1 MPFRIAE
8 DQTGLAVIKVIG
20 VGGGGGN
27 AVNSM
32 KRNGLKGIE
41 LISANTDKQALND
54 SLADVVLQIGPGIT
68 KGLGAG
74 AKPDIGKHAAL
85 ESMEDIKESII
96 GSDLVFVTAGLGGG
110 TGTGAAPIVAK
121 IAKDA
126 GALVVA
132 VVTKPFNVEGNVRNR
147 NADEGWQELVAE
159 VDTIITVPNDR
170 LLAIA
175 EKRGPMAEM
184 LLHADSVLLHAVKG
198 ISDLVNTSGVMNVD
212 FADLRTIMKEKGP
225 AIMGIGRASGENRAM
240 EAAQK
245 AIDNQL
251 IEDAGV
257 DGARGLLIN
266 VAATP
271 DTLDL
276 MEFDEAAKFIQSKVD
291 DEANIVLGAIED
303 ETLGD
308 EIVITVIATGIGG
321 EIVDAREP
329 VVTKL
334 EKPTSVVKNKNP
346 DFSPEN
352 MKYAQPA
359 KRNEPSK
366 DIFPRSNFESMDSA
380 GKKQNLDKLTE
391 TNNVLGN
398 KSSVGWNSEQ
408 LETPTYLRIKAN

>member
-1 MPFRIAE
+1 MPFRIA
-8 DQTGLAVIKVIG
+8 DHSGLAVIKVFG

-32 KRNGLKGIE
+32 VRSKLQGVE
-41 LISANTDKQALND
+41 FISANTDKQALND
-54 SLADVVLQIGPGIT
+54 SLADVVMQIGPGIT

-85 ESMEDIKESII
+85 ESMEEIKASVAE
-96 GSDLVFVTAGLGGG
+96 SDLVFVAAGLGGG
-110 TGTGAAPIVAK
+110 TGTGAAPVVAR
-121 IAKDA
+121 IAKEA
-126 GALVVA
+126 GALVVG
-132 VVTKPFNVEGNVRNR
+132 VVTKPFNVEGTVRVR
-147 NADEGWQELVAE
+147 NADLGWKELNEE

-170 LLAIA
+170 LLALA

-198 ISDLVNTSGVMNVD
+198 ISDLVNTAGIINVD

-225 AIMGIGRASGENRAM
+225 AIMGVGRASGENRAM

-251 IEDAGV
+251 IEDTGV

-303 ETLGD
+303 DTLGD
-308 EIVITVIATGIGG
+308 EMVITVIATGIGG
-321 EIVDAREP
+321 EIVDAVGTSAPIVENSRP
-329 VVTKL
+329 VGKDKIV
-334 EKPTSVVKNKNP
+334 
-346 DFSPEN
+346 DFSADK

-359 KRNEPSK
+359 TKNEPPK
-366 DIFPRSNFESMDSA
+366 DIFPRSNFESMDSSA
-380 GKKQNLDKLTE
+380 KKQNLDKLTE
-391 TNNVLGN
+391 TTNRLGS
-398 KSSVGWNSEQ
+398 KSSVGWNTEQ